1 MKKRKIFIDKL
12 QKAEGKIEISNEF
25 IKDGEGEIE
34 EVMLKE
40 FNDFDSKNE
49 YEKDLY
55 ESFTQYILDFKNNIK
70 LVKLVDGKLIKI
82 EREIYTFKKLRY
94 ECYIENNIINHKNY
108 KFLGS
113 TGFYLCDV
121 FQEFLKISYKLRE
134 NAIDKLEEFLT
145 ETKKTTSVIYPESK
159 LESAQSNIKP
169 INKFKLDLNVEE
181 ICALF
186 YLINKINNKSK
197 KEGIELSRFISDNFS
212 ANTKNVIS
220 VPNISN
226 TYFEITSKKIKSK
239 CIQQIQIYLGNLIK
253 EAKNYYK

>member
-1 MKKRKIFIDKL
+1 M
-12 QKAEGKIEISNEF
+12 
-25 IKDGEGEIE
+25 
-34 EVMLKE
+34 
-40 FNDFDSKNE
+40 
-49 YEKDLY
+49 
-55 ESFTQYILDFKNNIK
+55 
-70 LVKLVDGKLIKI
+70 
-82 EREIYTFKKLRY
+82 
-94 ECYIENNIINHKNY
+94 
-108 KFLGS
+108 
-113 TGFYLCDV
+113 
-121 FQEFLKISYKLRE
+121 
-134 NAIDKLEEFLT
+134 
-145 ETKKTTSVIYPESK
+145 
-159 LESAQSNIKP
+159 
-169 INKFKLDLNVEE
+169 EE